1 MKFRIVLLTGLICAA
16 LPVAPASA
24 NTVNIIANLGVNP
37 TSITSAPLVV
47 HTAIAAGAFQDAYTF
62 TVAGGSGS
70 FITTGV
76 ASNTYADSFS
86 QIAGFNVSIWRCGSL
101 ATCGT
106 ATDILVLGPNAGSP
120 VPPPGSQFASVAGN
134 IAAGVYYFDVAG
146 TATGGLAA
154 AYNGSV
160 DTVGGTTPSVPEPE
174 TYAMLLAGLGLLGFV
189 ARRRRQVAA

>member
-1 MKFRIVLLTGLICAA
+1 MKFRIALLTGLICAA

-37 TSITSAPLVV
+37 TSITSAPLVI

-76 ASNTYADSFS
+76 ASNTYADSIS
-86 QIAGFNVSIWRCGSL
+86 QIAGFNVSIWRCASL

-106 ATDILVLGPNAGSP
+106 AADVLVLGPGAGSS
-120 VPPPGSQFASVAGN
+120 VPPPGSQFASVSGLVPAG
-134 IAAGVYYFDVAG
+134 AYYFDVAG
-146 TATGGLAA
+146 VAPAGLAA

-160 DTVGGTTPSVPEPE
+160 DTAAAPPIPEPE
-174 TYAMLLAGLGLLGFV
+174 TYAMMLAGLGLMGFV
-189 ARRRRQVAA
+189 ARRRRQKSD

>member
-86 QIAGFNVSIWRCGSL
+86 QIAGFNVSIWRCASL

-106 ATDILVLGPNAGSP
+106 AADVLVLGPGAGILA
-120 VPPPGSQFASVAGN
+120 PPPGSQFASVSGLVPAG
-134 IAAGVYYFDVAG
+134 AYYFDVAG
-146 TATGGLAA
+146 VASGGLGA

-160 DTVGGTTPSVPEPE
+160 DTAAAPPIPEPE
-174 TYAMLLAGLGLLGFV
+174 TYAMMLAGLGLMGFV
-189 ARRRRQVAA
+189 ARRRRQKSD

>member
-1 MKFRIVLLTGLICAA
+1 MKVRIALLSGLICAA

-24 NTVNIIANLGVNP
+24 NPVNIIANLGVNP
-37 TSITSAPLVV
+37 TSITSAPLVI
-47 HTAIAAGAFQDAYTF
+47 HSAIAAGAFQDAYTF
-62 TVAGGSGS
+62 TVNGVGGN
-70 FITTGV
+70 ITTGV

-134 IAAGVYYFDVAG
+134 IAAGAYYFDVAG

-160 DTVGGTTPSVPEPE
+160 DTVASTTPSVPEPE
-174 TYAMLLAGLGLLGFV
+174 TYAMMLAGLGLMGFV
-189 ARRRRQVAA
+189 ARRRRQKSD